1 MDSDEQHEQKV
12 PLFEQTFS
20 WDDFKTLF
28 NHEENSKNK
37 KQLKSEFKK
46 IGSKAED
53 ENNLQAEEI
62 LNFYF
67 NKEGK
72 RIKKQFKKNITGK
85 ILESLKNSENDLNE
99 KILKVMVLSDLQRK
113 LQNEL
118 NEVESAKRQVLS
130 EM

>member
-28 NHEENSKNK
+28 NHDENSKNK

-53 ENNLQAEEI
+53 ENNLRAEEI

-72 RIKKQFKKNITGK
+72 RIKKQFKKDITEK
-85 ILESLKNSENDLNE
+85 ILESLKNSENGLNE
-99 KILKVMVLSDLQRK
+99 RILKVMVLSEVQRK
-113 LQNEL
+113 L
-118 NEVESAKRQVLS
+118 
-130 EM
+130 

>member
-1 MDSDEQHEQKV
+1 M
-12 PLFEQTFS
+12 
-20 WDDFKTLF
+20 
-28 NHEENSKNK
+28 
-37 KQLKSEFKK
+37 
-46 IGSKAED
+46 GSKAED
-53 ENNLQAEEI
+53 ENNLRAEEI

-72 RIKKQFKKNITGK
+72 RIKKQFKKDITGK
-85 ILESLKNSENDLNE
+85 IFESLKNSENGLNE
-99 KILKVMVLSDLQRK
+99 RILKVMVLSELQRK

>member
-1 MDSDEQHEQKV
+1 M
-12 PLFEQTFS
+12 
-20 WDDFKTLF
+20 
-28 NHEENSKNK
+28 
-37 KQLKSEFKK
+37 
-46 IGSKAED
+46 GSKAED
-53 ENNLQAEEI
+53 ENNLRAEEI

-72 RIKKQFKKNITGK
+72 RIKKQFKKDITGK
-85 ILESLKNSENDLNE
+85 ILESLKNSENGLNE
-99 KILKVMVLSDLQRK
+99 RILKVMVLSELQRK